1 MLDLNYYDRIRAW
14 RSHDLFRSAHH
25 DGWTAHYVYRGK
37 LTGRVRSLSVRDLG
51 GFNLSFYH
59 PPLLPKPL
67 SGGVSLSSPLS
78 NVGRKFGVAD
88 GR

>member
-1 MLDLNYYDRIRAW
+1 MENLNYYQRLRVW
-14 RSHDLFRSAHH
+14 RDQHLVNSSQH
-25 DGWTAHYVYRGK
+25 DGFTAYYTFAGS
-37 LTGRVRSLSVRDLG
+37 LTNSIRQIVVRDLG

>member
-1 MLDLNYYDRIRAW
+1 MPLNYYDRIRLW
-14 RSHDLFRSAHH
+14 RAARLMNSVHH
-25 DGWTAHYVYRGK
+25 DGWTAHYIYRGNI
-37 LTGRVRSLSVRDLG
+37 TGHVRSLSVRDLG

-88 GR
+88 ER